1 MSATAVMGW
10 EVNEI
15 NETIQKA
22 IKLST
27 TDAAFRKL
35 AVTDPNAAIER
46 IAGKPVPPGTRI
58 RFVENAGAH
67 FTIILPDMVRRG
79 DVSELSDA
87 ELEQVAGG
95 GRCVGTCAASCAVTS
110 TVTIGIPTMGSIV
123 SI

>member
-1 MSATAVMGW
+1 MGW
-10 EVNEI
+10 EVSEI
-15 NETIQKA
+15 NEAIQKA

-35 AVTDPNAAIER
+35 ALTDPNAAIER
-46 IAGKPVPPGTRI
+46 VAGKPVPPGTRI
-58 RFVENAGAH
+58 KFVESGGAH
-67 FTIILPDMVRRG
+67 FTIILPEMVRS

-110 TVTIGIPTMGSIV
+110 TVTIGIPTVGSIV

>member
-1 MSATAVMGW
+1 MSTAVMGW
-10 EVNEI
+10 QVSEI
-15 NETIQKA
+15 NDAIQKT

-35 AVTDPNAAIER
+35 ALTDPNAAIER
-46 IAGKPVPPGTRI
+46 VAGKPVPAGTRI
-58 RFVENAGAH
+58 KFVESEGAH
-67 FTIILPDMVRRG
+67 FTIILPQMARS

-95 GRCVGTCAASCAVTS
+95 ARCVGTCAASCAVTS
-110 TVTIGIPTMGSIV
+110 TVTIGIPTVGSIV